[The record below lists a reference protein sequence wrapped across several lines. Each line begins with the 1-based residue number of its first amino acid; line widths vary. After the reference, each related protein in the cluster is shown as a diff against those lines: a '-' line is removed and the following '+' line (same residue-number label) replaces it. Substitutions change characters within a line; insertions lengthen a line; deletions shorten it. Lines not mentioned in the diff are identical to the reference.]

1 MNEVERMVGEILH
14 EMYDMS
20 PKEIEELRVEWM
32 AAMKER
38 NPKSYE
44 KVAHFIDSVC
54 DVAINR
60 AKRKQE
66 IA

>member
-1 MNEVERMVGEILH
+1 MTEVERMIGEILH
-14 EMYDMS
+14 EMDDMS
-20 PKEIEELRVEWM
+20 PEDIEELRGEWL

-44 KVAHFIDSVC
+44 KVVHFIDSVC

-60 AKRKQE
+60 AKRKQ
-66 IA
+66 AVA